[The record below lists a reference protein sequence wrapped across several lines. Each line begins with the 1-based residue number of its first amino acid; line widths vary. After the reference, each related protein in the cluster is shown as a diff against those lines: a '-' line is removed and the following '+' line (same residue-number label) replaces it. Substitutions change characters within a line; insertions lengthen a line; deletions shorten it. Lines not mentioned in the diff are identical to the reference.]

1 MEENNLE
8 TQDDLSALEIYLSS
22 EEEVFTDDDGLVW
35 KEVLREGEWTVRPGA
50 NQSPVKKPLKVV
62 AGYSTDPST
71 EIGFSDLIDAFNDGA
86 IDHVT
91 VPTSH
96 EDKPEQNTGFVRALE
111 IRTAEDGTSKLF
123 AGLEFTEPDIKEKA
137 LRGTIANTSV
147 GVIFD
152 YIKKST
158 GQVYKMAL
166 GHIALTNKPWINGM
180 KPFGVNASE
189 DLDTQEIA
197 SIIIEDG
204 VESPVPVSEKI
215 TGDEEKLS
223 EDYDKKDDEEEES
236 EESKSAEFLDK
247 LLMAVKDGNPDA
259 VVSLFSEFGNR
270 WPAEWN
276 DSISD
281 MTYEGRESDPEML
294 RMIVKSIREYNGEL
308 TAEFF
313 AQVINDVKK
322 FFSAKEDMLNSA
334 ESLGAIEWLPK
345 EWQSENFANEGKESV
360 SLDAS
365 DENNEVKQGGVMSE
379 ETSVGQED
387 KGRLEDE
394 EVAADDTN
402 LSEPTTDYESELEA
416 TNVKLSEQEAKI
428 RDLERELHKKS
439 VSEKIGGLK
448 EMGFSEFPGLLKTIE
463 ELYLADEGT
472 KVATLTLSEEGSED
486 TEVELTVSDVVTK
499 IVEAMPKSDD
509 GSLKFGEQV
518 SEFND
523 HSRRETSSEDYNPVE
538 RAAAISEQ
546 LGRPFPSTEEGG
558 N

>member
-1 MEENNLE
+1 MEEKDLE
-8 TQDDLSALEIYLSS
+8 TQDDLSALEIYLSADS
-22 EEEVFTDDDGLVW
+22 ETVIDDEGLVW

-50 NQSPVKKPLKVV
+50 GQSPVKKPLRVV
-62 AGYSTDPST
+62 AGHSTDPST
-71 EIGFSDLIDAFNDGA
+71 EIGFADLVEAFNDGA

-111 IRTAEDGTSKLF
+111 VRQAEDGSYKLF
-123 AGLEFTEPDIKEKA
+123 AGLDFTEPEIKEKA

-189 DLDTQEIA
+189 DLDIEEIA

-204 VESPVPVSEKI
+204 VETPPGVSEKL
-215 TGDEEKLS
+215 TDKEEENLA
-223 EDYDKKDDEEEES
+223 EDYDNDDDDNES

-247 LLMAVKDGNPDA
+247 LLKAVMDNNPDA
-259 VVSLFSEFGNR
+259 ILELMREFGGR
-270 WPAEWN
+270 WPSAWN

-281 MTYEGRESDPEML
+281 MIYEGREEEPEML
-294 RMIVKSIREYNGEL
+294 RMIVKTIREYNGEL
-308 TAEFF
+308 DLDFF
-313 AQVINDVKK
+313 TKLINDVKK
-322 FFSAKEDMLNSA
+322 FYSAKEEMMNSA

-345 EWQSENFANEGKESV
+345 EWQDSDFAAEGKESV

-365 DENNEVKQGGVMSE
+365 DENNEVKQGGIMSE
-379 ETSVGQED
+379 ETSVGQEET
-387 KGRLEDE
+387 RLEDE

-402 LSEPTTDYESELEA
+402 LSEPTADYESELQA
-416 TNVKLSEQEAKI
+416 TNTKLSEQEAKI

-439 VSEKIGGLK
+439 VAEKIGGLK
-448 EMGFSEFPGLLKTIE
+448 EVGFSEFPGLLKTIE
-463 ELYLADEGT
+463 ELYLADEGEA
-472 KVATLTLSEEGSED
+472 VATLTLSEEGSEPTD
-486 TEVELTVSDVVTK
+486 VELTVSDVVTR

-523 HSRRETSSEDYNPVE
+523 HSRRDSDSEDYNPVE
-538 RAAAISEQ
+538 RAAAIAEQ